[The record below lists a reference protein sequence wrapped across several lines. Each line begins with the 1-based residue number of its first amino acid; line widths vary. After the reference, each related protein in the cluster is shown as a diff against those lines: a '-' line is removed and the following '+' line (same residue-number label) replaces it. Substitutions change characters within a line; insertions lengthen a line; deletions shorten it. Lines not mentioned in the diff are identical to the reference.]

1 MMPLDKNSLL
11 SNPTQFAIRTFDGC
25 LKRKLTEF
33 SQSQNPT
40 HMVTATLFGESS
52 TQILTFALN
61 DWAIRINR
69 CYLGRRWY
77 CEQLKPKALHAFMEI
92 GQDIR
97 NGQLHAVLLVKPP
110 ATADLEDFITRA
122 PSFFALENA
131 LTFPPLGN
139 MNVEVLELDSAHPNR
154 PNLLSST
161 RLVEKFVYKLKSV

>member
-1 MMPLDKNSLL
+1 MSLDENSLL
-11 SNPTQFAIRTFDGC
+11 SNPTQLAIRTFDGC
-25 LKRKLTEF
+25 LRRKLTEF
-33 SQSQNPT
+33 IQSQNPT

-52 TQILTFALN
+52 KQIMTFALN

-77 CEQLKPKALHAFMEI
+77 SEQLKPKALRAYMDI

-122 PSFFALENA
+122 PSFFAHENA
-131 LTFPPLGN
+131 LTFPPLGS
-139 MNVEVLELDSAHPNR
+139 MNVEMLVLDYAHPNR
-154 PNLLSST
+154 PNLLPST
-161 RLVEKFVYKLKSV
+161 WLVEKFIYKLKNI